1 MARVTQEEIY
11 EMNRLYRLYG
21 TYSAV
26 AKEVGRA
33 PNTVKRYIDPNFEI
47 EEKELKKISW
57 DVLSAAPK
65 VDFKTVEW
73 ENNYGEN

>member
-26 AKEVGRA
+26 AKEMGRS
-33 PNTVKRYIDPNFEI
+33 PNTVKKYIDLNLEI
-47 EEKELKKISW
+47 EKKELKKISW
-57 DVLSAAPK
+57 GALSAAPK
-65 VDFKTVEW
+65 VNFKIIEW
-73 ENNYGEN
+73 GNNYG